1 MRIVPYWT
9 RCPPA
14 VGLSLQLTP
23 KTKTQKCYFSLPYNG
38 IAVNIF
44 LASQMAM
51 RWAKE
56 GKDWADTE
64 DANKFFGL
72 LQRSAQ
78 EAFEKFK
85 VDHNIAEDV
94 N

>member
-1 MRIVPYWT
+1 
-9 RCPPA
+9 
-14 VGLSLQLTP
+14 
-23 KTKTQKCYFSLPYNG
+23 
-38 IAVNIF
+38 
-44 LASQMAM
+44 MAM